1 MGKGFSDKSRKAIR
15 KIINTTCQNLE
26 ILITEHI
33 KELKWIASHRLEIK
47 ILKNPYMTKD
57 WYPDVQRTPT
67 TQWKDN
73 SFFKIEKRFKQ
84 PLHERKY
91 ALGQKAHEKGLNSN
105 MF

>member
-1 MGKGFSDKSRKAIR
+1 
-15 KIINTTCQNLE
+15 
-26 ILITEHI
+26 
-33 KELKWIASHRLEIK
+33 
-47 ILKNPYMTKD
+47 MTKD

-91 ALGQKAHEKGLNSN
+91 ALGQKAHEKYSTSSYHYTPSRMPKISKNDKINDIVQQEFSYITGGNVKYYNHPQKRFVS
-105 MF
+105 F